1 MSSAKAP
8 MMHLQSWCTRVSR
21 SVSLSGP
28 CSESCIHECGM
39 LLQRRRTWRRPA
51 TACWQACPRWWRRTT
66 SFRARR
72 RRCSPP
78 CPAAASPPPR
88 CACLILSS
96 SCRGNGVFTSAWCLA
111 SSLRLFACRTGPS
124 LHARDALC
132 HTLQL
137 QYSAWLDQ
145 HSSAEALRSIK
156 AAIEASPAAAR
167 EEAEVVPLMLRLC
180 SGGG

>member
-1 MSSAKAP
+1 MRHASAETKDLAAP
-8 MMHLQSWCTRVSR
+8 GNGVLAGVPAVVAAHHLFSRAPPALQSPMSR
-21 SVSLSGP
+21 SGL
-28 CSESCIHECGM
+28 
-39 LLQRRRTWRRPA
+39 TPA
-51 TACWQACPRWWRRTT
+51 QVRVP
-66 SFRARR
+66 
-72 RRCSPP
+72 
-78 CPAAASPPPR
+78 
-88 CACLILSS
+88 LSS